1 MDYVC
6 CFELYFPID
15 RLKLSLQS
23 GYARR
28 NQLFAKTNRQ
38 TGSLETTQLNSVNS
52 SSRLHVLLLFI
63 QFLLHSFQN
72 LLVLPI
78 KLTKKASSDAS
89 LIYPIKSNF
98 LSFPG
103 YWFLVWTWGLIVH
116 CLQEFHFLVNK
127 PNLMDICIDSM
138 MIANASSYKTRK
150 YWISPSLKLKQKC
163 LKCAVPQCL
172 LCYLSNISTSKTY
185 KV

>member
-1 MDYVC
+1 MCFLSISKQTSAPGLSHLKITRWTFYFKDLQQCIMDQKLSQNLYKNSQTC

-63 QFLLHSFQN
+63 QFLLHNFQN

-78 KLTKKASSDAS
+78 KLTKKAD
-89 LIYPIKSNF
+89 
-98 LSFPG
+98 
-103 YWFLVWTWGLIVH
+103 
-116 CLQEFHFLVNK
+116 
-127 PNLMDICIDSM
+127 
-138 MIANASSYKTRK
+138 
-150 YWISPSLKLKQKC
+150 KL
-163 LKCAVPQCL
+163 
-172 LCYLSNISTSKTY
+172 
-185 KV
+185 